1 MLHITG
7 VKTVA
12 ENLPRGLI
20 DEKVTIPHL
29 IEWMKDFVIER
40 LVFCLYVT
48 LLCNR
53 PSGIYILTG
62 FSEKTSPG
70 RQIIYHGA
78 PFCEVNVLPFSSIH

>member
-20 DEKVTIPHL
+20 DEKVSISDP
-29 IEWMKDFVIER
+29 IEWMKDFFI
-40 LVFCLYVT
+40 YIA

-70 RQIIYHGA
+70 RQIFY
-78 PFCEVNVLPFSSIH
+78 

>member
-20 DEKVTIPHL
+20 DEKVTIPNL

-78 PFCEVNVLPFSSIH
+78 PFCQVNVLPFSSIH